1 MYMLEFNTYETGN
14 DVIDSVFIERH
25 YIVQYSTSKSLE
37 MRWFIYAVRGYLN
50 LYNINALDVLKFRVR
65 SI

>member
-25 YIVQYSTSKSLE
+25 CIVRYSTSKSLE